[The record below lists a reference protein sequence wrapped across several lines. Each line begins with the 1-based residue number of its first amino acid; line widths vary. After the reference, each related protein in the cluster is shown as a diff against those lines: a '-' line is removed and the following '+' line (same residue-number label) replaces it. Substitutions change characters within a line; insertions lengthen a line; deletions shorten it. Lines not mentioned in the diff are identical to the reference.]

1 MLKVHVRSLTARQR
15 EIIEL
20 YVDDLEGR
28 TTGQSSHQM
37 NPLSNSG
44 DNGTATF
51 TRSSPRPR
59 MDGLTRALNQIRGL
73 MVLISCQLSPF
84 T

>member
-1 MLKVHVRSLTARQR
+1 MLKVHIRSLTARQR

-28 TTGQSSHQM
+28 TTGQSSPSDE
-37 NPLSNSG
+37 PLSNSG

-51 TRSSPRPR
+51 TRSSPSPE
-59 MDGLTRALNQIRGL
+59 DGWMTRALNQIRGL
-73 MVLISCQLSPF
+73 IGF
-84 T
+84 